1 MKRVIERL
9 GEMQMTSAMVEAGC
23 QLMTS
28 ALALQS
34 VDKVSLFYAPVFLGA
49 AGVPMLSAIDL
60 DEAPMG
66 WSTSIEQTRGGFLV
80 QGISSGSL
88 GVRSEANMFTG
99 LIEATG
105 KVLSVEERAGT
116 MRIAVEA
123 PGIAERLKTG
133 DSVAVSGV
141 CLTALDIEPG
151 LFHADLAAETVART
165 SLALLAPGTTVNLE
179 LPTPAGA
186 PWADMLC
193 RGTWTGPA
201 RWSRSNRST
210 RQRIASSLTGGWRSR
225 FRRPCAVHG
234 GEGLGGHRGHQPDDC
249 AMGWQEVGVAIL
261 PHTYAATN
269 LHRLQA
275 GSPVNL
281 EADVL
286 VKLAAERRPPVST
299 FELTVDYL
307 VANGY

>member
-1 MKRVIERL
+1 
-9 GEMQMTSAMVEAGC
+9 
-23 QLMTS
+23 
-28 ALALQS
+28 
-34 VDKVSLFYAPVFLGA
+34 
-49 AGVPMLSAIDL
+49 
-60 DEAPMG
+60 
-66 WSTSIEQTRGGFLV
+66 
-80 QGISSGSL
+80 
-88 GVRSEANMFTG
+88 MFTG

-105 KVLSVEERAGT
+105 KILSVEERAGT
-116 MRIAVEA
+116 MRVAVEA

-151 LFHADLAAETVART
+151 LFHADLAAETVALT
-165 SLALLAPGTTVNLE
+165 SLAQLAPHTTVNLE

-186 PWADMLC
+186 P
-193 RGTWTGPA
+193 
-201 RWSRSNRST
+201 
-210 RQRIASSLTGGWRSR
+210 
-225 FRRPCAVHG
+225 
-234 GEGLGGHRGHQPDDC
+234 LGGHVVQGHVDATGTVVSLKQVDPAADRAIADWWLEVEIPE
-249 AMGWQEVGVAIL
+249 ALRPFMVEKGSVAIEGISLTIARWDGRTVGVAIL

-269 LHRLQA
+269 LHTLRA

-286 VKLAAERRPPVST
+286 VKLAVDRQQAVST